1 MSTTV
6 DQRVVS
12 MQFDNAQFEK
22 GVQQTLTSLNKLNT
36 SIEQNTKV
44 NSGRSLDGLAKSLD
58 TIKYRAAQ
66 VAATAN
72 DLSDKFS
79 VVGTIGRRAIENVT
93 DSMYGLAKQAA
104 GVITGITQIS
114 DGFSKYQQKVGAVST
129 LMTATGASMEEVT
142 KAMTELQWF
151 TDETS
156 YNFADMIDTMS
167 KMSASGEK
175 DLTKLL
181 RFTEGF
187 ALAAA
192 KAGVGAEKTSHA
204 MYQLTQ
210 AASRGYIQYQDWQQA
225 LGTTNIATDDL
236 KRRMI
241 EAGGAQAIA
250 AGANKDFN
258 SSLRKG
264 WLTIDTF
271 GKVMN
276 DFTQGINEAN
286 YANGKFT
293 DSLSGGKN
301 STTKFSEEAFRCA
314 QECRSWADA
323 VNAVNDAVG
332 SGWSDSFELILG
344 NVEEVKALF
353 TGIANVA
360 ISISEEFSEARNAI
374 LETWNE
380 LGGRTDLLQIIVNLI
395 NGIHYAIEPIKEAFE
410 ETFGGM
416 TGENLKTITGNLSD
430 MSSKLLL
437 TQEQMNHIRDI
448 FLEVFGTIKTVMD
461 IVKRYRSQISYV
473 VRRYIVISSI
483 LKSIQKIIYGGLG
496 LTKLFA
502 IIKLLIGLEI
512 ASRLFN
518 TQGLLQKIIGIVGV
532 LGSKISGIVSLVK
545 RIDFN
550 GIFSGIINTIKNFDF
565 NSVLT
570 SAENVIWKLKDHI
583 IKLISRINVSRITS
597 KIVPV
602 LNGIKTIIER
612 AFKNIDFSGI
622 INAARNKFIV
632 FENIVSNVIQRL
644 NLTSAFRK
652 VGVVIS
658 NVLNTFY
665 GGLNKIL
672 GLEFGKKANNSI
684 QKMAYVSA
692 DSIKKVQK
700 TGFLSKVIKLLQTVG
715 KAISVTVN
723 AVLQNSGMLL
733 NRLKEFNVVNTLKM
747 GFQDFFN
754 VVKGLFSFLGG
765 AISSLGAFKNGAIN
779 TVLETSSYLIQ
790 HIISGIKNLI
800 NFVGRIFN
808 FENPLTSLIE
818 AVKSG
823 QQYVDQTGDNIAK
836 LSTPLKDAGERTA
849 TLASNMKDAGGA
861 VGVLGSALS
870 GVVAYVNGV
879 SNAISDG
886 ISNAVNDQGPLGK
899 FIRFF
904 TSINWQKILSI
915 GLIFAYIKNMIVLNK
930 TISNFSTGLN
940 NIVTAFTSIGSTI
953 KKAINYI
960 SSGFNTMTSAIANYY
975 NSLTRINNYKMFK
988 QVAIGIAAIAGALVL
1003 LSFVPV
1009 DRLVQTGAVL
1019 IVISAAI
1026 LFFASRMSK
1035 VSKDVNPVGLAALA
1049 GGFLVFALTLLEV
1062 ASILAIATAVVNHV
1076 FDSSKSLGEAVARLI
1091 APLAIVMS
1099 LCLTVATSLGI
1110 LIMSF
1115 AAIGSSAKI
1124 IGAGALALAKAGGGM
1139 VAFAAGLIAIE
1150 LALNAAVP
1158 LMKLF
1163 VGQMNNVFTAVQ
1175 HLIGEQI
1182 VIHGKAAGWI
1192 NIIGTISAV
1201 IFTIMGLVKAAEVIS
1216 NMLSKMTLEMAGSIL
1231 VFTISLV
1238 SLAKALNIL
1247 SKNSGEY
1254 GKIFILLSESM
1265 IVMIGAFSALQ
1276 RLNIDKA
1283 ADGISKITT
1292 GMVKIA
1298 IAAVILNLAVKA
1310 FGKMDPKVMLQG
1322 LAGISTGIFAM
1333 SLAVKALDAVNVGK
1347 VAAAM
1352 LGLVVSMYLLTPLIA
1367 LYGIAWPV
1375 LAKGMMVVAG
1385 GMLALATACK
1395 LMEKADFAK
1404 TLFNMGVMIAAV
1416 YALKEILMELQGIP
1430 VEQLTGTAVAL
1441 SGTILAL
1448 AIAIDMINVITQSLD
1463 AGDLG
1468 TFIASVAAMSGA
1480 VVVLSYCMT
1489 MLAAIPG
1496 DQVMVIAGAMAVAM
1510 MSFSA
1515 AAMLLAA
1522 ATQILKSANV
1532 PAMAIMMIVFA
1543 ASLSVLSLAL
1553 STLSEVPTMTI
1564 IATIASFTIAIAAL
1578 VAVFA
1583 LAGPYIDA
1591 AIPAIAA
1598 LSVVLLSV
1606 SAVMISFGLG
1616 AVLFSQAIQNIVSAI
1631 SQLLGVAQSFIIF
1644 IAGMST
1650 QALGITEMAGALT
1663 LLGLALIPL
1672 SLGMSA
1678 VSVAGMLF
1686 AAALISVGTAAT
1698 VFGAGLL
1705 IASAGAME
1713 FREVVITVAND
1724 VQNIASQA
1732 IQWGSDMINGFA
1744 SGIRSGI
1751 DAVAGAA
1758 SAAANAIAGF
1768 LHHSTPP
1775 YGALAGDDQWGLE
1788 LMGVNIGGGMLKG
1801 LPIVGQVASSGAS
1814 LIKNNFLSGVQGTGT
1829 TANGNILSELW
1840 SGIDNFSSAGAAAG
1854 NAYASSMSGVINGFL
1869 AKLQGGVRKIT
1880 IKKTGNE
1887 APIKGIWED
1896 SNGNTLAMEQQKQD
1910 VNRDSIISLED
1921 LIPKNIENNN
1931 KSLPSNDKSL
1941 PSGGGG
1947 GLGSGKKGK
1956 GGGSGSKSDS
1966 DAKKAAEEAAK
1977 RQKTINE
1984 YTEKATRVTN
1994 AYNKSYGYLLNQF
2007 GDGTPIENSKKA
2019 ISDLAETLY
2028 KAGLTSTETA
2038 DSTVDH
2044 ERAVAEAFNKAYTT
2058 IYDKINGSIDLFTK
2072 FDNKIKDT
2080 ADTKTIMQNARSQ
2093 IAGVTE
2099 MAVDYGELAKKGFN
2113 PEIVAKYCDGSVEN
2127 LGHVH
2132 EMLMMNTKQVEI
2144 MNQAW
2149 NMKKQVSNYGASM
2162 AMAAQATAIQTQKLR
2177 ETVKTQ
2183 HEVEDQAKS
2192 LWKTYQDQ
2200 MDSGLLDDA
2209 SKTLDN
2215 IYKLAEANNTTF
2227 DELKGRIDGTKQTAE
2242 EATLK
2247 MMDLQS
2253 QSLATLKEY
2262 EKEYENMY
2270 DKMGKALDSLYTSFD
2285 KLELK
2290 TDTSSSDML
2299 ENLETTN
2306 DSIEQWYEELMDLS
2320 ERGLDQKVLSQL
2332 ATSGPQGYEQ
2342 LHAFAEMS
2350 DEELDEANDLLKSR
2364 AEMLQMAQQEFADVF
2379 AKNSVGG
2386 LDAFND
2392 ALNQYTEGSDFEAAK
2407 TQAEA
2412 IGSGVAD
2419 ALKKGISDGTV
2430 NLVDQA
2436 KQTGA
2441 EANSATG
2448 ENLNEENG
2456 YQHTANFMK
2465 GMLRGIED
2473 YKQELLD
2480 EIDEITELSS
2490 DEVYDGWE
2498 EGSPSRLT
2506 RKYAGWFI
2514 EGMVRGFKDNTQH
2527 LLATVS
2533 TTADS
2538 VSGVVNN
2545 ALQTASNLLIG
2556 DMNVNPTITPV
2567 LNLADA
2573 QNGIREL
2580 NGNLGRNH
2588 LDLNLVPN
2596 TQMGPIM
2603 TNMESQNLRNVDL
2616 ANLDRT
2622 PKNNN
2627 FNFTQNNY
2635 SPKALSRVE
2644 IYRQTRSQIAQVK
2657 GMVNA
2662 NA

>member
-1 MSTTV
+1 LSTTV

-66 VAATAN
+66 VAVTAN
-72 DLSDKFS
+72 DLSNKFS

-114 DGFSKYQQKVGAVST
+114 DGFGKYQQKVGAVST

-258 SSLRKG
+258 SSLKKG

-483 LKSIQKIIYGGLG
+483 LKSIRKIIYGGLG

-672 GLEFGKKANNSI
+672 GLGFGKKANNSI
-684 QKMAYVSA
+684 QKMAYVST

-765 AISSLGAFKNGAIN
+765 AISYLGAFKNGAIN

-800 NFVGRIFN
+800 NFVGIIFN

-915 GLIFAYIKNMIVLNK
+915 GLIFAYIKNMRVLNK

-940 NIVTAFTSIGSTI
+940 NIVTAFTGTI
-953 KKAINYI
+953 KGAIKGI

-1026 LFFASRMSK
+1026 LFFAKRMSK

-1115 AAIGSSAKI
+1115 AAIGSSAEI

-1192 NIIGTISAV
+1192 NIIVKISAV
-1201 IFTIMGLVKAAEVIS
+1201 IFTIMVLVKAAEVIS
-1216 NMLSKMTLEMAGSIL
+1216 NMLSKMTLKMAGSIL
-1231 VFTISLV
+1231 VLTISLV
-1238 SLAKALNIL
+1238 SLAVALNIL
-1247 SKNSGEY
+1247 SWSSGEY
-1254 GKIFILLSESM
+1254 AKIFILLSESM

-1283 ADGISKITT
+1283 ADAISKITT

-1310 FGKMDPKVMLQG
+1310 FGEMDPNVMLQG
-1322 LAGISTGIFAM
+1322 LAGIATGIFAM
-1333 SLAVKALDAVNVGK
+1333 SLAVKALDDVNVGK

-1404 TLFNMGVMIAAV
+1404 TLFNMGVMIVAV

-1496 DQVMVIAGAMAVAM
+1496 EQVMVIAGAMAVAM

-1522 ATQILKSANV
+1522 ATQILESANV

-1591 AIPAIAA
+1591 AIPAIEA

-1724 VQNIASQA
+1724 VQNIASKA

-1854 NAYASSMSGVINGFL
+1854 NAYASSMSGVINKFL

-1921 LIPKNIENNN
+1921 LIPKDIKSDDKSLTSNN
-1931 KSLPSNDKSL
+1931 KSLPSD
-1941 PSGGGG
+1941 GGG

-1956 GGGSGSKSDS
+1956 GGGGSGSKSDS

-2616 ANLDRT
+2616 ANRDRT